1 MGSKDKGK
9 EKMKKKPKKSKKE
22 KKYTGPLVTMYD
34 GWKDLYRVVDKKK

>member
-22 KKYTGPLVTMYD
+22 KKYTGPLITMY
-34 GWKDLYRVVDKKK
+34 GEWKNKNKKS

>member
-22 KKYTGPLVTMYD
+22 KKYAGPLITIYD
-34 GWKDLYRVVDKKK
+34 EWKDPYRAVDKKK